1 MFKKLLAL
9 GFAACAAVVLSTS
22 ALAAEA
28 KYEEGVNYQVR
39 TDKLTKVKEIREF
52 FSFWCGHCYA
62 LQESFDNIAKA
73 YPEAAFE
80 RNPVHML
87 GGRMGA
93 ESQKA
98 MAVATN
104 LGMQDLFVKEL
115 FKRMHVENK
124 IPMSHEEMADFM
136 ASIGIAKNKYEKE
149 YTSFPILGMVSKY
162 DQWGKDINIE
172 AVPEILI
179 NGKYLVTME
188 SVENEKEMLDLIG
201 YLLNKDGLPD
211 ANENVAK
218 AAAK

>member
-9 GFAACAAVVLSTS
+9 GVAACAAVVFSTS
-22 ALAAEA
+22 ALAADA

-39 TDKLTKVKEIREF
+39 TDKLTPVKEIREF
-52 FSFWCGHCYA
+52 FSFWCGHCFA

-80 RNPVHML
+80 RNPVYML
-87 GGRMGA
+87 GGRMGV
-93 ESQKA
+93 ESQRA

-115 FKRMHVENK
+115 FKRMHVDGK
-124 IPMSHEEMADFM
+124 VPMSHEEMADFM

-149 YTSFPILGMVSKY
+149 YMSFPIQGIVAKY
-162 DQWGKDINIE
+162 DKWGKDINIE

-188 SVENEKEMLDLIG
+188 SVKDEKEMIDLIG
-201 YLLNKDGLPD
+201 YLLDKDGLPD
-211 ANENVAK
+211 ANEKPAK
-218 AAAK
+218 AEAK